1 MERDSVQNVVGVNA
15 VDDVRDKE
23 ETEEEAMERYFQ
35 EIDDMLDDPERIEAN
50 ERWTERV
57 QAAKE
62 GVDEMEQILNR
73 IKHSEKIYVADSIK
87 GLGDW
92 TRIEREQ
99 NKHDLEAV
107 LLLNQFAT
115 AEAAQS
121 LQTLKAMDL
130 LKEIKAKKKKENDTE

>member
-1 MERDSVQNVVGVNA
+1 MERDSVQNEVGVNA

-62 GVDEMEQILNR
+62 GVDEPSFFCYALDRRSTCEALQIE
-73 IKHSEKIYVADSIK
+73 EKD
-87 GLGDW
+87 
-92 TRIEREQ
+92 
-99 NKHDLEAV
+99 HD
-107 LLLNQFAT
+107 QIRK
-115 AEAAQS
+115 S
-121 LQTLKAMDL
+121 RS
-130 LKEIKAKKKKENDTE
+130 